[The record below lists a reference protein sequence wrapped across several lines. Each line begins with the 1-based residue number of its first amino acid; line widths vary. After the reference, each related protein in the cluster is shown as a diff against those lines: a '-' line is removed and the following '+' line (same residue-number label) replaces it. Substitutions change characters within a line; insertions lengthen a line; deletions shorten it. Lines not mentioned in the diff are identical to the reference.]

1 MKWKCIGQPFCNQ
14 VSIQLSYRLIVKR
27 NGDED
32 DDDDVDDG
40 DDEEDDE
47 DEESDNNQLT
57 CWMVKS
63 NVFGWLKFLSQQIS
77 EQYSPVWQS
86 RKTFWT

>member
-1 MKWKCIGQPFCNQ
+1 MKWKCIGQPFCNK

-40 DDEEDDE
+40 DDDD
-47 DEESDNNQLT
+47 
-57 CWMVKS
+57 
-63 NVFGWLKFLSQQIS
+63 
-77 EQYSPVWQS
+77 
-86 RKTFWT
+86 